1 MSASPSSPN
10 NQPTPGDEQARRAAM
25 ERYAEVSL
33 KSVPLPE
40 GVDPNKRATVGEAF
54 KTIKS
59 DDILKVHQA
68 PCSRDGFITGIG
80 SGAAV
85 GFLRYIIGAPV
96 PKSANWAVGSGVA
109 MSILAYEYCQ
119 YKRRVERA
127 NMKRVVEVVSKKQA
141 DLRKK
146 EEEEQQKKLA
156 SRAETVAAAGSGGS
170 GGGNGNGKAWYK
182 FW

>member
-1 MSASPSSPN
+1 MWLCTPPHPHNDWRRAFKPKMSASPSSPN
-10 NQPTPGDEQARRAAM
+10 QSTPNQTAGSPHDEQSRKAQTAAM
-25 ERYAEVSL
+25 ERFAEVSL

-85 GFLRYIIGAPV
+85 GFLRYIIGGEDSSLSRVRFP
-96 PKSANWAVGSGVA
+96 W
-109 MSILAYEYCQ
+109 LA
-119 YKRRVERA
+119 ERA
-127 NMKRVVEVVSKKQA
+127 NIVI
-141 DLRKK
+141 
-146 EEEEQQKKLA
+146 
-156 SRAETVAAAGSGGS
+156 
-170 GGGNGNGKAWYK
+170 NGKHRCQSRLIGRLARAWP
-182 FW
+182 

>member
-1 MSASPSSPN
+1 
-10 NQPTPGDEQARRAAM
+10 M

-85 GFLRYIIGAPV
+85 GFLRYILGGEDWLPC
-96 PKSANWAVGSGVA
+96 
-109 MSILAYEYCQ
+109 LCL
-119 YKRRVERA
+119 ER
-127 NMKRVVEVVSKKQA
+127 SP
-141 DLRKK
+141 
-146 EEEEQQKKLA
+146 
-156 SRAETVAAAGSGGS
+156 TV
-170 GGGNGNGKAWYK
+170 KW
-182 FW
+182 

>member
-10 NQPTPGDEQARRAAM
+10 QPTPNQTPGSAGDDQSRKAQAAAM
-25 ERYAEVSL
+25 ERFAEVSL
-33 KSVPLPE
+33 KSKPLPE

-85 GFLRYIIGAPV
+85 GFLRYIIGGEDSLLSCEGHGAGN
-96 PKSANWAVGSGVA
+96 ANFAVTLKLQFQSPQTGRSGP
-109 MSILAYEYCQ
+109 
-119 YKRRVERA
+119 
-127 NMKRVVEVVSKKQA
+127 
-141 DLRKK
+141 
-146 EEEEQQKKLA
+146 
-156 SRAETVAAAGSGGS
+156 
-170 GGGNGNGKAWYK
+170 AWL
-182 FW
+182 

>member
-10 NQPTPGDEQARRAAM
+10 QPTPNRTPGSPDDEQSRKSQAAAM
-25 ERYAEVSL
+25 ERFAEVSL

-40 GVDPNKRATVGEAF
+40 GFDPNKRATVGEAF

-109 MSILAYEYCQ
+109 ISILAYEYCQ
-119 YKRRVERA
+119 YQRRVERA
-127 NMKRVVEVVSKKQA
+127 NMKRVVEVVGKKQA
-141 DLRKK
+141 DMKRQ
-146 EEEEQQKKLA
+146 EEEKKLQ
-156 SRAETVAAAGSGGS
+156 STTVKAAPADKTT
-170 GGGNGNGKAWYK
+170 NKAWYK

>member
-10 NQPTPGDEQARRAAM
+10 QPAPNQTPGDDQARKAAM

-80 SGAAV
+80 SGATV
-85 GFLRYIIGAPV
+85 GFLRYILGGE
-96 PKSANWAVGSGVA
+96 NWLPCLCFGCS
-109 MSILAYEYCQ
+109 
-119 YKRRVERA
+119 
-127 NMKRVVEVVSKKQA
+127 
-141 DLRKK
+141 
-146 EEEEQQKKLA
+146 
-156 SRAETVAAAGSGGS
+156 SRGR
-170 GGGNGNGKAWYK
+170 W
-182 FW
+182 

>member
-10 NQPTPGDEQARRAAM
+10 DSAPNRTAGSADDEQARKSQAAAM
-25 ERYAEVSL
+25 ERFAEVSL

-59 DDILKVHQA
+59 DDLLKVHQT
-68 PCSRDGFITGIG
+68 PCSRDGFLTGIG

-119 YKRRVERA
+119 YQRRVERA

-141 DLRKK
+141 ETRKQ
-146 EEEEQQKKLA
+146 EEEKKLQNNMEKVTPA
-156 SRAETVAAAGSGGS
+156 NKTTGR
-170 GGGNGNGKAWYK
+170 AWYK

>member
-1 MSASPSSPN
+1 
-10 NQPTPGDEQARRAAM
+10 M
-25 ERYAEVSL
+25 ERFAEVSL

-85 GFLRYIIGAPV
+85 GFLRYIIGGEGP
-96 PKSANWAVGSGVA
+96 SFC
-109 MSILAYEYCQ
+109 LACGFDGWLAQ
-119 YKRRVERA
+119 RA
-127 NMKRVVEVVSKKQA
+127 NIVV
-141 DLRKK
+141 
-146 EEEEQQKKLA
+146 
-156 SRAETVAAAGSGGS
+156 
-170 GGGNGNGKAWYK
+170 NGKHQCQSRPIGRSARAWP
-182 FW
+182 

>member
-10 NQPTPGDEQARRAAM
+10 DPAPDRMAGSADDEQARKSQAAAM
-25 ERYAEVSL
+25 ERFAEVSL

-59 DDILKVHQA
+59 DDLLKVHQT
-68 PCSRDGFITGIG
+68 PCSRDGFLTGIG

-119 YKRRVERA
+119 YQRRVERA

-141 DLRKK
+141 EARKQ
-146 EEEEQQKKLA
+146 EEEKKLQNKV
-156 SRAETVAAAGSGGS
+156 EKVAPA
-170 GGGNGNGKAWYK
+170 NKTTGKAWYK